1 MHERHP
7 SNHRAALRSGLCPL
21 AALDGWISGMSYTR
35 AIAEHY
41 MQRIR
46 ERLLYGMT
54 PSEEAQALAEVATY
68 SRHERDLFALQNT
81 APSSRELLP
90 GDKQA

>member
-1 MHERHP
+1 
-7 SNHRAALRSGLCPL
+7 
-21 AALDGWISGMSYTR
+21 MSYTR

-81 APSSRELLP
+81 APSSRESCP
-90 GDKQA
+90 GDKSSPAILGCGSISGSLESSHERIV